1 MAKECAAAAD
11 AVLAAIRA
19 RRDGFAEAEAAVLA
33 RAGSAAGA
41 PLSG

>member
-11 AVLAAIRA
+11 AVSAAVRA

-33 RAGSAAGA
+33 QVGAHSGTAAG
-41 PLSG
+41 